1 MNRVFRCLFIGIV
14 VLLIIACQGTASP
27 TSNPPSTL
35 PPSPLPTGTAIS
47 TSTPG
52 ATPTTTTTATPF
64 NAAPQTIVLADH
76 LSNPDDLLLAPD
88 GSIYLSDVGDG
99 TVKRYTSAGGLQLVL
114 SGLSIPEGMVIL
126 PDGSLIIAEQGKN
139 RLVRYNLDT
148 QTLTPF
154 LDLTNTTGQEGVD
167 GLAWDPSSQT
177 IILPDSPNGTVL
189 NVTPD
194 GKTVTKIASG
204 FARPTGAWVESD
216 GSILVVDENGN
227 SLSRIHPDGT
237 VEKLA
242 VLSIPD
248 DVIEDDSGNILVVT
262 LGDNAIHL
270 ISKNT
275 GQDKILP
282 IRVSGPQGIIFSADG
297 NLVVTDPGNHRL
309 IELVTH

>member
-1 MNRVFRCLFIGIV
+1 MNRAYKTLFIGIAF
-14 VLLIIACQGTASP
+14 LLIIACQGLASP
-27 TSNPPSTL
+27 TSIPPATL
-35 PPSPLPTGTAIS
+35 PPSPLPTGTAIR
-47 TSTPG
+47 TSTPS
-52 ATPTTTTTATPF
+52 ATPTTTASPF
-64 NAAPQTIVLADH
+64 NTAPQAIILADH

-99 TVKRYTSAGGLQLVL
+99 TVKRYTSAAGLQLVL
-114 SGLSIPEGMVIL
+114 SGLAVPEGMVIL

-154 LDLTNTTGQEGVD
+154 LDLTNTTGQEGAD
-167 GLAWDPSSQT
+167 GLAWDPHSQT

-189 NVTPD
+189 RVSPD

-204 FARPTGAWVESD
+204 FARPTGAWVEPD

-237 VEKLA
+237 VKKLA

-275 GQDKILP
+275 DQDKILP
-282 IRVSGPQGIIFSADG
+282 VPVIGPQGIIFSADG
-297 NLVVTDPGNHRL
+297 NLVMTDPGNHRL